1 MPVSKVLLVGGA
13 TRMPCIGRFLKR
25 LTGLTVRPVVD
36 PEEAVALGAA
46 VSAGILSGAI
56 DQKVS
61 NPHLRILTYCGAK
74 VCSPSLLWLLLLT
87 MKVYNPF
94 FDEKMAPTKKSTG
107 GRKSSKPTKK
117 KEAAPLSAEVVAAAA
132 AVRQAA
138 SAERSAAGAEALEA
152 RLREE
157 NARLVAQLDATPEDL
172 EDFSP

>member
-1 MPVSKVLLVGGA
+1 
-13 TRMPCIGRFLKR
+13 
-25 LTGLTVRPVVD
+25 
-36 PEEAVALGAA
+36 
-46 VSAGILSGAI
+46 
-56 DQKVS
+56 
-61 NPHLRILTYCGAK
+61 
-74 VCSPSLLWLLLLT
+74 

-117 KEAAPLSAEVVAAAA
+117 KEAAPISAEVVAAAA

-138 SAERSAAGAEALEA
+138 SVERGAAGAEALEA

>member
-1 MPVSKVLLVGGA
+1 
-13 TRMPCIGRFLKR
+13 
-25 LTGLTVRPVVD
+25 
-36 PEEAVALGAA
+36 
-46 VSAGILSGAI
+46 
-56 DQKVS
+56 
-61 NPHLRILTYCGAK
+61 
-74 VCSPSLLWLLLLT
+74 

-94 FDEKMAPTKKSTG
+94 FDEKLAPTKKGTG

-117 KEAAPLSAEVVAAAA
+117 KEAAPISAEVVAAAA

-138 SAERSAAGAEALEA
+138 SVERGAAGAEALEA